1 MPVAVPLSHSSS
13 EGPGSSPGGVVRLL
27 VADDQAAF
35 RAVAR
40 DLVAATPGF
49 AVAGE
54 AESGEEAIEAAQSLR
69 PDLVLMD
76 VRMPG
81 IGGRAAARVLVDR
94 YPDMVVWLVTAEA
107 PAALSGLLTAC
118 GATALVD
125 KRDFTPRLLRE
136 LWESAGR
143 RSAPT
148 RG

>member
-1 MPVAVPLSHSSS
+1 
-13 EGPGSSPGGVVRLL
+13 VRLL
-27 VADDQAAF
+27 VVDDQAAF

-81 IGGRAAARVLVDR
+81 IGGRAAARVLIDR
-94 YPDMVVWLVTAEA
+94 YPAMVVWLVTAEA
-107 PAALSGLLTAC
+107 PAVLSGLLAAC
-118 GATALVD
+118 GAEALVD